1 MNQRIM
7 NIDRAISTM
16 LFPIA
21 AERWVEWKR
30 PYVLPRTTEAH
41 QTYIQALNRFFY
53 GLPLN
58 EIKPG
63 HLREYQR
70 MRQANAD
77 GTWKRVAGASAINHE
92 LNVLAQILEYAG
104 LWQALKPYYHPM
116 RMPRWSPRRVM
127 TPEEERRLFAIA
139 STNPDYE
146 LAYLVASL
154 TNNTTASGCELRLL
168 QIHHFQLLAS
178 PPEILIPSDRVKNN
192 DRGRRIPL
200 NATALKQAERVLARA
215 ARLGSVNAED
225 YAFPLRT
232 NRMQRVAGGARIP
245 IYDPTR
251 PASRSWLRKQFEAL
265 RAEAGVPWLRPHDL
279 RHQAITRL
287 LETGAPDQT
296 VMAVAGHVSRRMMNH
311 YSHIRMDAKMVALN
325 AIEPGYFRPAQ
336 PVMRRAG
343 GM

>member
-1 MNQRIM
+1 
-7 NIDRAISTM
+7 M
-16 LFPIA
+16 LFPVA
-21 AERWVEWKR
+21 AERWTEWKR

-41 QTYIQALNRFFY
+41 LTYIQALNRFFF

-70 MRQANAD
+70 MRQSNAD
-77 GTWKRVAGASAINHE
+77 KLWKRVAGPSAINHE

-104 LWQALKPYYHPM
+104 LWQAIKPYYHPM
-116 RMPRWSPRRVM
+116 RMPRWTPRRVM
-127 TPEEERRLFAIA
+127 TAEEERRLFEIA
-139 STNPDYE
+139 STRPEYE

-168 QIHHFQLLAS
+168 QIEHFNLLAS

-200 NATALKQAERVLARA
+200 NATAAKQAERILRRA
-215 ARLGSVNAED
+215 ARLGAVNRD
-225 YAFPLRT
+225 HYVFPLRT
-232 NRMQRVAGGARIP
+232 NRVKREGREVIYQ
-245 IYDPTR
+245 YDPTR
-251 PASRSWLRKQFEAL
+251 PASRSWLRKQFVAL
-265 RAEAGVPWLRPHDL
+265 REEAGVPWLRPHDL

-325 AIEPGYFRPAQ
+325 AIEPTYFQPAQ
-336 PVMRRAG
+336 PLMRRAIPA
-343 GM
+343 